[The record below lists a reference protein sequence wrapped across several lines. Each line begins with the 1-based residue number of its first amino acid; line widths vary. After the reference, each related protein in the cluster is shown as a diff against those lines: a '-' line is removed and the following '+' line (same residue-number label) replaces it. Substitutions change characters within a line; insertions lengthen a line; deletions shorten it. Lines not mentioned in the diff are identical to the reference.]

1 MKNSSKVTVYLLM
14 LLAIFSCKKKID
26 GSSIGTEYIGTW
38 KLKNITC
45 SSGNLVPVR
54 WQELLMLNE
63 SNGAFADIGP
73 DCYWTNNSFSVK
85 SNFDS
90 VQFEGGASACS
101 PASCSITGWFDN
113 GLGTQSGITQT
124 CVAGVSQATTTGYK
138 VDSSGLLT
146 STNGQ
151 GCTVNYQRISGSA
164 PNASCLSH
172 DSGAVNA
179 TQTGGFST
187 LRDGL
192 DKAGFRFTVTTSN
205 KQLWGIKLKMS
216 SPSLTSATVK
226 IYEGGN
232 QPENG
237 TLLTTSVLTDNLN
250 QSSIVDHYFHFFDA
264 PILKVG
270 TNYYMT
276 IQGLGSP
283 TTGSFSIAFNSATTI
298 SQTQA
303 WAYTTSWS
311 LFGTQSPNMGFIF
324 GAVGCQ

>member
-1 MKNSSKVTVYLLM
+1 MKNIFKVTIYLLM
-14 LLAIFSCKKKID
+14 LFSIFSCKKLID

-38 KLKNITC
+38 KLKNKIC
-45 SSGNLVPVR
+45 PSANLVPVK
-54 WQELLMLNE
+54 WQELLTLNE
-63 SNGAFADIGP
+63 SSGAFADIAP
-73 DCYWTNNSFSVK
+73 ECYWTNNSFSIK
-85 SNFDS
+85 SNLDS

-101 PASCSITGWFDN
+101 PASCSMTGWFDN
-113 GLGTQSGITQT
+113 GLGTQAGITAT
-124 CVAGVSQATTTGYK
+124 CVAGVPQSTTTAYR
-138 VDSSGLLT
+138 VDSSGFLT
-146 STNGQ
+146 STDSH
-151 GCTVNYQRISGSA
+151 GCTVNYQRVSGAA

-172 DSGAVNA
+172 DSGAINA
-179 TQTGGFST
+179 AQTGTFVT
-187 LRDGL
+187 LMDGL
-192 DKAGFRFTVTTSN
+192 DKAGFRFTITGVN

-237 TLLTTSVLTDNLN
+237 TLLTTSTLTDNLD
-250 QSSIVDHYFHFFDA
+250 QSLIVDHYFHFLDA
-264 PILKVG
+264 PVLKVG

-283 TTGSFSIAFNSATTI
+283 TTGTFSIAFNATTTI

-324 GAVGCQ
+324 GTVGCQ